1 MEPPPPPEPKDYIVD
16 CEKRNFQDSMD
27 YCTSRGCTIS
37 SFHSDDDINSVKDRI
52 TCKAYIGATSDG
64 NGKWSYIDGTE
75 WWAYSQNDGLAGI
88 DETKIV
94 WNDDGTGWHDW
105 KTGEDP
111 QGVICQQCQ
120 GKCYDKV
127 IDIFLVTN
135 ILYMHI
141 RISLIHFNL

>member
-16 CEKRNFQDSMD
+16 CEKRNFQDSID

-37 SFHSDDDINSVKDRI
+37 SFHSDDDINSVKDRV

-88 DETKIV
+88 GETKIV

-127 IDIFLVTN
+127 IDIFLVT
-135 ILYMHI
+135 I
-141 RISLIHFNL
+141 IHTC